1 MIENEVNVLL
11 TNEGEISGFNKL
23 KELGYSLYHFPMI
36 RTEPNP
42 NAEPFKVETYD
53 YFIFTSKNSVRHFF
67 SFPFVNSEFLDKKVI
82 CIGKK
87 TEGKINEYG
96 LASAYTAKRSYSYTL
111 YNELEENGLINSK
124 KVILVQGNL
133 SKNILSENLKKFCD
147 LTKFVAYNTV
157 LIDSKNDKLVELIN
171 SKNLHAVFTSPSGFE
186 SFEKLY
192 DTNLVKI
199 ISIGESTSGYIRD
212 CGFSPI
218 ITSKMQSYD
227 GVADSIISHFNSK
240 E

>member
-1 MIENEVNVLL
+1 M
-11 TNEGEISGFNKL
+11 
-23 KELGYSLYHFPMI
+23 
-36 RTEPNP
+36 
-42 NAEPFKVETYD
+42 
-53 YFIFTSKNSVRHFF
+53 
-67 SFPFVNSEFLDKKVI
+67 
-82 CIGKK
+82 
-87 TEGKINEYG
+87 
-96 LASAYTAKRSYSYTL
+96 
-111 YNELEENGLINSK
+111 INSK

-199 ISIGESTSGYIRD
+199 ISIGESTSGYIRE

-218 ITSKMQSYD
+218 ITSRMQSYD

-240 E
+240 Q